1 MRPIRQPVI
10 PSCCYVPPHHPLNPK
25 IGSNYMFLNEPPTN
39 TPLEFLANQMGN
51 PGYLIG
57 YAIFIF
63 LLMLTLYQ
71 VFDKLAQL
79 KKK

>member
-1 MRPIRQPVI
+1 
-10 PSCCYVPPHHPLNPK
+10 
-25 IGSNYMFLNEPPTN
+25 MFINEAPTN

-51 PGYLIG
+51 PGYLLG

-71 VFDKLAQL
+71 FFNKLTRLFQNFAQ
-79 KKK
+79 